1 MHTTIRFLA
10 LVVPLAT
17 CFLPPQVALASE
29 PTLYQEEVVTLK
41 GVKKVVMDIAVA
53 ELRIKQHAESDL
65 SLRAELKVKEVDV
78 PLLDRKPAELKVS
91 VERDGEVVRLKLT
104 KKLVRALLDVALP
117 SGQALAIEV
126 SQGVGSINA
135 ELPLGASAFSLGVGD
150 IKLKGRRAH
159 LGPITAQV
167 GVGDINVSG
176 LSTEPSR
183 ALVSSSLQANGDGSH
198 PLAAQ
203 IGVGSLSLRL
213 EP

>member
-10 LVVPLAT
+10 LLVPLAT
-17 CFLPPQVALASE
+17 CLLPPQVALASE
-29 PTLYQEEVVTLK
+29 PTLYQEEIITLK
-41 GVKKVVMDIAVA
+41 GVKKVVLDIAVA
-53 ELRIKQHAESDL
+53 ELRIRRHTQSEL
-65 SLRAELKVKEVDV
+65 SLKAELKVKEIDV

-91 VERDGEVVRLKLT
+91 MERDGEVVRLKLT
-104 KKLVRALLDVALP
+104 KKLARAVLEVVLP
-117 SGQALAIEV
+117 SAQPLAIEV
-126 SQGVGSINA
+126 SQGVGSIDA
-135 ELPLGASAFSLGVGD
+135 ELPQGASAFTLGVGD

-159 LGPITAQV
+159 LGSITAQV
-167 GVGDINVSG
+167 GVGDISVSG